1 MTGITVLVH
10 CFKDVCGLNTEH
22 PLKRFSLMFR
32 VKFCQPWSMI
42 SRNVFI
48 FTWSIL
54 FNIRRR
60 FDMWRGFTWSYCKEI
75 WKAIIWQHWQVFCSQ
90 RRTSTFW
97 IQICTDSEFLFWNDD
112 EWNLGGFLPTFWST
126 KFEMQD
132 IPIHMHIIGR
142 QQHPTLICYPYLCW
156 FCNSLQPQTTSM

>member
-97 IQICTDSEFLFWNDD
+97 IRFAQIPNFYSGMMMSGI
-112 EWNLGGFLPTFWST
+112 LGGFWST
-126 KFEMQD
+126 KFQIWNAGYANSHAHHRKTITSNAD
-132 IPIHMHIIGR
+132 LLSLSV
-142 QQHPTLICYPYLCW
+142 LIL
-156 FCNSLQPQTTSM
+156 